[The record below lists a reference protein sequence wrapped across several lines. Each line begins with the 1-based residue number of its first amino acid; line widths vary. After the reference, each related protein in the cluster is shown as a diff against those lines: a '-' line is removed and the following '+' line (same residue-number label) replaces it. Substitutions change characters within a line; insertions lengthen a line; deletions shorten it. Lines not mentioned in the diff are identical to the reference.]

1 MTVAAESVDALPPV
15 CVLVGG
21 RGTRLGSLTETM
33 PKPMV
38 TVAGRPFIDWVLLRL
53 AAEGFTRVVM
63 CLGYRGD
70 VLARHVGD
78 GDRFGVSVAYSWDGP
93 APAGTMGAIRQAL
106 PLLTEPVPVLFGDTF
121 LESGLAR
128 VVAHHRQSACPA
140 TMSVL
145 RNSGRWDTS
154 NALVADGMVIQYSKS
169 PPPTAEWI
177 DYGFSVLDRQ
187 VVASSSASD
196 LGVVMEDLA
205 ARSRLSACCVT
216 EPFYEIGTPAGRERT
231 EMHLAATSALI
242 PGPHPDRASR

>member
-1 MTVAAESVDALPPV
+1 MTVAAESAAALPPV

-21 RGTRLGSLTETM
+21 RGTRLGSLTEAV

-53 AAEGFTRVVM
+53 AAEGFTRVVLS
-63 CLGYRGD
+63 LGYLGE

-78 GDRFGVSVAYSWDGP
+78 GDRFGLRVAYSSDGP
-93 APAGTMGAIRQAL
+93 TPAGTMGAIRKAL
-106 PLLTEPVPVLFGDTF
+106 PFLMDPVPVLFGDTF
-121 LESGLAR
+121 LESGLAQ

-145 RNSGRWDTS
+145 RNSGRWDSS

-169 PPPTAEWI
+169 PPPSAEWI
-177 DYGFSVLDRQ
+177 DYGFSVLDRH

-196 LGVVMEDLA
+196 LGVVMGDLA
-205 ARSRLSACCVT
+205 ARGQLSACCVT

-231 EMHLAATSALI
+231 EMYLAAMSAFTHGSQSDL
-242 PGPHPDRASR
+242 ASR